1 MKTGILALGAMLVL
15 TASAIDAQGFG
26 KGKGRGK
33 ATADSAVRKGGDDD
47 KGRRGER
54 DVRNDDRDD
63 DDKGRKGGRAFGA
76 MGRGGNVLSGI
87 ELTEQ
92 QKTRVQT
99 IRESYR
105 PRMQALRDSAKVAHQ
120 DKAVTAAD
128 TVYRTRTVALMRAER
143 AEIRTVLTAEQ
154 QVRFDANTRK
164 MDERMS
170 KRFGDRGK
178 GKGKKGGRSGDS
190 R

>member
-1 MKTGILALGAMLVL
+1 MKTRILALGAVLVL
-15 TASAIDAQGFG
+15 TASTMEAQGRGQG
-26 KGKGRGK
+26 KGFGRGK
-33 ATADSAVRKGGDDD
+33 ATADSTARKGGDDKARRD
-47 KGRRGER
+47 ARSDEDSNGR
-54 DVRNDDRDD
+54 D
-63 DDKGRKGGRAFGA
+63 GGRGGFGA
-76 MGRGGNVLSGI
+76 MGRNGGYLLSGI

-92 QKTRVQT
+92 QKTRVKA

-128 TVYRTRTVALMRAER
+128 TVYRTRSLALANAER
-143 AEIRTVLTAEQ
+143 AEIRAVLTPEQ
-154 QVRFDANTRK
+154 HARFDANVRT

-178 GKGKKGGRSGDS
+178 GKGKKGDRSGGS
-190 R
+190 RP